1 MGKDVKGELRK
12 LGNLEINI
20 LIICTYCYCLLML
33 KLYYVQE
40 LFPIKVDKRV
50 PFHAKFNENYIFY
63 PIICLKYLLIL

>member
-12 LGNLEINI
+12 LGSLEINI

-40 LFPIKVDKRV
+40 LFPIKVEKGS
-50 PFHAKFNENYIFY
+50 PSMQSSMKITYFI
-63 PIICLKYLLIL
+63 P